1 MSSTQRGLTAVPGK
15 ARGGNNQLMTMK
27 KWIGS
32 LGPGIIIAAVIFG
45 PSKMT
50 ITSKMGAEYGY
61 ALLWV
66 VVIAIFF
73 LVIFTNMAARI
84 GIATNQSL
92 LTTIRN
98 KWGNSVAIAVG

>member
-1 MSSTQRGLTAVPGK
+1 MSNYMNPNGTDTKIIDMP
-15 ARGGNNQLMTMK
+15 ARETERNRSSFSLK
-27 KWIGS
+27 KWMSS

-66 VVIAIFF
+66 VAAAIFF

-84 GIATNQSL
+84 GMATNQSL
-92 LTTIRN
+92 L
-98 KWGNSVAIAVG
+98 A